1 MEPSNV
7 IDAVL
12 AGQAKPGWA
21 IFKYSAK
28 ENIKSVIFNTF
39 YTLLFVVLGG
49 ILILGGK
56 TGGVYLYAM
65 GGLFELFGLYFLTSL
80 IKLIRSLFYAK
91 RSMIVFTDKEVLKS
105 SNGEVSSYPYEYISS
120 LRITNPMAANMPAF
134 ARTKDQY
141 VDFTDTRTNKII
153 ELTYNRMFGPPEP
166 IFNFLNS
173 KLIQ

>member
-28 ENIKSVIFNTF
+28 ETVKSIIANAT
-39 YTLLFVVLGG
+39 YTLLFIIPGG

-56 TGGVYLYAM
+56 TGGAYLYAM
-65 GGLFELFGLYFLTSL
+65 GGIFELFGFYFLISF
-80 IKLIRSLFYAK
+80 IKLVHSLFYAK
-91 RSMIVFTDKEVLKS
+91 RNMIVFTDKEALKS
-105 SNGEVSSYPYEYISS
+105 FNGDVSSYPYEFISS

-134 ARTKDQY
+134 ARNKDQY
-141 VDFTDTRTNKII
+141 VDFTDTRTNKVI
-153 ELTYNRMFGPPEP
+153 ELTHNRMFGPPEP